1 MFILLFY
8 SFELPTP
15 LKCGMWCGEKLMA
28 KYLRRLNI
36 KEHFLCISL
45 IISLHKKENWCNF
58 IFFHF
63 TLLSF
68 LSNVFD
74 IERLV
79 EYIFCLKK
87 ECRHVYT
94 FDVYTAEEEK
104 NYFVYS
110 KTFFLAVGKVHFTN
124 KAHFND
130 KV

>member
-1 MFILLFY
+1 MKIDATFF
-8 SFELPTP
+8 
-15 LKCGMWCGEKLMA
+15 
-28 KYLRRLNI
+28 LN
-36 KEHFLCISL
+36 F
-45 IISLHKKENWCNF
+45 
-58 IFFHF
+58 FFHF

-94 FDVYTAEEEK
+94 SNVYTARI
-104 NYFVYS
+104 YFVYLQ
-110 KTFFLAVGKVHFTN
+110 KKNFYFIFIIFLAVGKVHFTN